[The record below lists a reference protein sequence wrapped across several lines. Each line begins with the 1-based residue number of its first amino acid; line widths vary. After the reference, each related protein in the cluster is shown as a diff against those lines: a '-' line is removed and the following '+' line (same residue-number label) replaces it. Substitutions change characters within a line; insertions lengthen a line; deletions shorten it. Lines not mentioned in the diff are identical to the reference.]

1 MLIVRNLWSHLVQL
15 PAWSRTFVNISVS
28 GSGQLG
34 LTQPGVKTS
43 MDGGSTAVL
52 SSCPLL
58 NCPASAVIHPIVQF
72 EYPMPGC
79 YLLLRSCHCGRDPG
93 SVTSVVFLQVAES
106 RAQIVPWPPFHESEK
121 CELSGAH
128 PVGSGP

>member
-1 MLIVRNLWSHLVQL
+1 MLVVRNLWSHLVQL
-15 PAWSRTFVNISVS
+15 PAWSRTIVNINVS

-34 LTQPGVKTS
+34 LTHPGVKTS

-52 SSCPLL
+52 SPVLLL

-79 YLLLRSCHCGRDPG
+79 YLLLRSCHCGRELG
-93 SVTSVVFLQVAES
+93 SITSVVFLQATES
-106 RAQIVPWPPFHESEK
+106 RAQTVAQPPFHESK
-121 CELSGAH
+121 
-128 PVGSGP
+128 